1 LKGNVETPR
10 YTKGS
15 RLRMNVVSREVL
27 MESRGEWRDVII
39 RMTHASGKSNES

>member
-10 YTKGS
+10 YIKGS

-27 MESRGEWRDVII
+27 MDSRGEWRDVII
-39 RMTHASGKSNES
+39 RMTNACGNSTES